1 MSRRVLVE
9 SWAEGQP
16 LTRLLSMGGRR
27 GGGGVDGG
35 GGGGDGDGG
44 GVGGDGDGGGV
55 GGEGLSRAESKA
67 LARQGL
73 RAFLTMLLQHNLV
86 HADLHPG
93 NILARLEGEKAGG
106 GGGSGGGG
114 GGGGG
119 SGGGGSVAEASSAEG
134 TPPFA
139 GLDPLAVCQLAEGAK
154 VRGGATQAGASPRPS
169 RAGAPHAGALRAP
182 RAPQLTFVDAG
193 LVVRL
198 SEQDR
203 TNFLE
208 LFQATKYRCK
218 YKCYRCMIEPQV
230 AES

>member
-106 GGGSGGGG
+106 GGGG

-119 SGGGGSVAEASSAEG
+119 SGGGGSVVEASSAEG

>member
-1 MSRRVLVE
+1 MHFPRPLTEQGLVSRRVLVE
-9 SWAEGQP
+9 SWVEGQP
-16 LTRLLSMGGRR
+16 LTRLLSTGGRR
-27 GGGGVDGG
+27 HGGEC
-35 GGGGDGDGG
+35 GDGG
-44 GVGGDGDGGGV
+44 SDGGGGV
-55 GGEGLSRAESKA
+55 GGEGLSPAESKA

-93 NILARLEGEKAGG
+93 NILARLDGEKAGG
-106 GGGSGGGG
+106 GGGGGGG
-114 GGGGG
+114 R
-119 SGGGGSVAEASSAEG
+119 VEASGAKG

-139 GLDPLAVCQLAEGAK
+139 ELDPLAVCQLAEGEK
-154 VRGGATQAGASPRPS
+154 VRGGATQAEASPRPS
-169 RAGAPHAGALRAP
+169 RADAPRASALRAS

-208 LFQATKYRCK
+208 LFKATRYRCK
-218 YKCYRCMIEPQV
+218 YKYRCICTQL
-230 AES
+230 